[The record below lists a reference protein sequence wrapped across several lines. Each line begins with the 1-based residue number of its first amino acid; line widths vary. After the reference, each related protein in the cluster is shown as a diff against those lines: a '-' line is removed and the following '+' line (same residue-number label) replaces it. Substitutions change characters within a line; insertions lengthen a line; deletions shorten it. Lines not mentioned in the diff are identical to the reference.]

1 MHIPHL
7 YTEEEII
14 KMYQEVDKDADL
26 EKTYVWVALHTNGT
40 IHDIAPYDDRK
51 RLKKRVKHYNE
62 NNKIFPLRV
71 VKCKLVEV
79 KENKNDGT

>member
-14 KMYQEVDKDADL
+14 KICQEADKSANL
-26 EKTYVWVALHTNGT
+26 ESTYVWVALYADGK
-40 IHDIAPYDDRK
+40 IYDIAQYDDRK

-62 NNKIFPLRV
+62 NNKYFPLRV

-79 KENKNDGT
+79 KED